1 MKRIL
6 APALALLLLGG
17 CVSNGTGPNQT
28 MGTLVGAA
36 AGGLAGSQFGSG
48 NGRLAATA
56 AGTLLGAYA
65 GNQWGAAVDQNNE
78 PDPLRTGSATPA
90 SGPAIAAPTAAD
102 SAMATGAAIPT
113 ATTTDTARDT
123 TTAITEY

>member
-6 APALALLLLGG
+6 VPALALLLLGG

-65 GNQWGAAVDQNNE
+65 GNQWGSAVDGQNQTYYAPPPPHRHPGHDRRSYRRGQRDGYDHGYN
-78 PDPLRTGSATPA
+78 DGYGDGYGS
-90 SGPAIAAPTAAD
+90 GYHD
-102 SAMATGAAIPT
+102 G
-113 ATTTDTARDT
+113 
-123 TTAITEY
+123 YY